1 MKNLFIIHSFQK
13 KMAFLGLL
21 CYLFLVPPSVVRGQ
35 TRSIAKPTTT
45 SDKRL
50 ALVIGNSTY
59 AGKPLPNAR
68 NDAQDVATML
78 RSLGFE
84 VILKENLSK
93 DDMVT
98 VISDFTRR
106 LRGHAVGLFYF
117 AGHGF
122 MSTQKDNYLMGT
134 GVKEDMTEAFAK
146 SNSIALEDVMG
157 SMEEAQNTATK
168 ILMIDACRNNPFRSW
183 GRGDQKGLGSVT
195 APDGLIAFFAASP
208 NEEASENPGKRNG
221 LFTQELLAQL
231 KTPNLGFDDLIR
243 NTTNA
248 VKRQNPSQRPYR
260 VGDLSDVFYFNLQNK
275 IPPPP
280 SDPNAETNKKIP
292 PSGRSDGS
300 GQGGLD
306 LPPFMELVRVA
317 GGTFKR
323 EGYDVTVSSF
333 QMGKYEVTV
342 GQFAQFVAETNY
354 KTDAE
359 KGDGSYITKN
369 GSWTKKA
376 GINWRHDE
384 TGGIRPSGQY
394 NHPVVHVSHNDA
406 VAFCG
411 WLSKKEGKVYRLP
424 TEAEWEYAA
433 GGGSQNR
440 TAWAGT
446 DSESNVSEYGNIDSK
461 KDSYAYTSPVG
472 IFKANGL
479 GLHDMSGNV
488 WEWCVDWYGDYLKQ
502 ALTNPTGPA
511 TGTYRVL
518 RGGSWNYT
526 PNHAR
531 VAYRF
536 TNTPD
541 NRNDNYGFRLVSQ
554 SQ

>member
-45 SDKRL
+45 TEKRL

-68 NDAQDVATML
+68 NDAQDVAAML

-84 VILKENLSK
+84 VILRENLSK

-98 VISDFTRR
+98 VISDFTRC

-134 GVKEDMTEAFAK
+134 GVREEMTEAFAK

-157 SMEEAQNTATK
+157 SMEEAQSTATK

-221 LFTQELLAQL
+221 LFTQELLSQL
-231 KTPNLGFDDLIR
+231 KTPNLSFDDLIR

-260 VGDLSDVFYFNLQNK
+260 VGDLSDVFYFNPK
-275 IPPPP
+275 GTSPPAPP
-280 SDPNAETNKKIP
+280 T
-292 PSGRSDGS
+292 R
-300 GQGGLD
+300 D
-306 LPPFMELVRVA
+306 LPPFMEMVKVQ
-317 GGTFKR
+317 GGSFKR
-323 EGYDVTVSSF
+323 GDYDIMVSSI
-333 QMGKYEVTV
+333 MIGKHEVTV
-342 GQFAQFVAETNY
+342 GQYLTFCRETNSHWPEWKEKGNKYNAETGTDDRY
-354 KTDAE
+354 KKMGDAL
-359 KGDGSYITKN
+359 TN
-369 GSWTKKA
+369 
-376 GINWRHDE
+376 
-384 TGGIRPSGQY
+384 P
-394 NHPVVHVSHNDA
+394 NHPIIGVSHDDA

-411 WLSKKEGKVYRLP
+411 WLSEKEGKPYRLP

-446 DSESNVSEYGNIDSK
+446 DIESNLPEYGNMASK
-461 KDSYAYTSPVG
+461 NDSYAYTSPAGV
-472 IFKANGL
+472 FKANAL
-479 GLHDMSGNV
+479 GLHDLSGNV
-488 WEWCVDWYGDYLKQ
+488 WEWCADWYGYYPKQ
-502 ALTNPTGPA
+502 TLTNPAGPSS
-511 TGTYRVL
+511 GTFRVL
-518 RGGSWNYT
+518 RGGSWNFT
-526 PNHAR
+526 PDCAR
-531 VAYRF
+531 VAIRDGTYPGFRS
-536 TNTPD
+536 D
-541 NRNDNYGFRLVSQ
+541 LDGFRLVSQ